1 MKKDSGFSTRAIHEA
16 QEPDPVTG
24 AVITPIYQ
32 TTTFA
37 QESPGV
43 FKGYDY
49 SRSGNPTRAV
59 LEKVLASLEGGAHGF
74 AFASGLGA
82 TSTLALA
89 LLKPCD
95 HIIVGDD
102 VYGGTYRLFSKV
114 LSRFGLKADY
124 VDMTDPANV
133 AAAVTKETRM
143 VFLETPTN
151 PLLKLID
158 LKAVIDIARKH
169 NLITAVDNTF
179 ASPYL
184 QRPFDF
190 GADIVLHSTTKYI
203 NGHSDVVGGA
213 LILKDDTHRDAIA
226 FHQNAIG
233 ATPDP
238 LACWLTLRG
247 TKTLALRMKAHCE
260 SAQKLAE
267 FLETHPAVE
276 AVIYPGLASHPQ
288 HNLAKKQMKGFG
300 GMISLRI
307 KGDATA
313 FLRKLRYFRLA
324 ESLGGVESLIEI
336 PAIMTHASIAP
347 ETRAALGIIDNL
359 VRISVGIED
368 FADLR
373 DDLAQAL
380 ESL

>member
-1 MKKDSGFSTRAIHEA
+1 MAGRKRLSRRRGNPPEGRGMKKDSGFSTRAIHEA
-16 QEPDPVTG
+16 QQPDPVTG

-37 QESPGV
+37 QQSPGV

-143 VFLETPTN
+143 VFL
-151 PLLKLID
+151 
-158 LKAVIDIARKH
+158 
-169 NLITAVDNTF
+169 
-179 ASPYL
+179 
-184 QRPFDF
+184 
-190 GADIVLHSTTKYI
+190 
-203 NGHSDVVGGA
+203 
-213 LILKDDTHRDAIA
+213 
-226 FHQNAIG
+226 
-233 ATPDP
+233 
-238 LACWLTLRG
+238 
-247 TKTLALRMKAHCE
+247 
-260 SAQKLAE
+260 
-267 FLETHPAVE
+267 
-276 AVIYPGLASHPQ
+276 
-288 HNLAKKQMKGFG
+288 
-300 GMISLRI
+300 
-307 KGDATA
+307 
-313 FLRKLRYFRLA
+313 
-324 ESLGGVESLIEI
+324 
-336 PAIMTHASIAP
+336 
-347 ETRAALGIIDNL
+347 
-359 VRISVGIED
+359 
-368 FADLR
+368 
-373 DDLAQAL
+373 
-380 ESL
+380 